1 MRACVCVRSCV
12 RVCVHACVRARAR
25 ACVRACVRAR
35 TRAFDGW
42 IAFRQNA
49 PHATLHLQLTAAA
62 GLVGFE
68 ETAADGA
75 AENIKKLRAL
85 KVLN

>member
-1 MRACVCVRSCV
+1 
-12 RVCVHACVRARAR
+12 VRARAR
-25 ACVRACVRAR
+25 ARTRACGC
-35 TRAFDGW
+35 AFDGW

>member
-1 MRACVCVRSCV
+1 MRPCVCV
-12 RVCVHACVRARAR
+12 R
-25 ACVRACVRAR
+25 ACVRACVCACVCACVRVC

-49 PHATLHLQLTAAA
+49 PHALTLHLQLTAAA